1 MLNEKSNIVYT
12 GTDPIE
18 VSGYTINHKT
28 SGVTAGSKGDTS
40 AKTPGFGGTFK
51 ALSAT
56 VNAKGHVTAL
66 GEHNVTIPNATAT
79 TSTAGLM
86 SSTDKTKLNGIESG
100 AEVNVNADWNASSG
114 DAKILN
120 KPTTISGYGITD
132 AYTKTEIDN
141 AKQDKLTFDDAP
153 TTGSNNPVKSGG
165 IKSAL
170 DGKQNSLTF
179 DSAPT
184 NNSANPVTSGGVY
197 TAIDALEKQ
206 IEELQKK
213 VEQPNIYGVKWDGT
227 THQMTRILDAKNIT
241 TDTTNF
247 VYSGTVN
254 ANYSNPFDSIYPW
267 SDCRQCNVDMTL
279 YAALDPGDD
288 IRDAVVAWY
297 GDPDFET
304 DGTNGF
310 VGRYTPEF
318 WYSAFDADDGRLFA
332 ISDKKIAGWNHHKP
346 SIRSIG
352 FAVDDGNDGVTS
364 NDGQPLTNIQVS
376 AIHTRATTAG
386 MTLQNIYELDAQDM
400 LAVVE
405 FASYDAQRV
414 MGDGCSSCS
423 YEPEFTLTAAATGA
437 TTVLLPVAAKQYCI
451 PGATLDFGASKG
463 AVVISNRREI
473 VSVADYDATYCQ
485 ATFTPALD
493 LTTSMYPSIHGK
505 NNADSFGNKSG
516 YLGTAGKNNA
526 WYRGAI
532 MWGNRNQYTLGIAR
546 KTGTS
551 HVWLCPE
558 EDCDDYDGLN
568 ETAFYDTGIVVPIV
582 ESNAWKSIGNMK
594 YPNGIMAVG
603 VIDEFA
609 SIVGDSQYCV
619 TAATGNTTPFFGGYA
634 SLGAHCGFCCAG
646 WTAGP
651 GSSYWGHAGVLLL
664 KTP

>member
-1 MLNEKSNIVYT
+1 MINEKSNLIY
-12 GTDPIE
+12 
-18 VSGYTINHKT
+18 
-28 SGVTAGSKGDTS
+28 
-40 AKTPGFGGTFK
+40 
-51 ALSAT
+51 
-56 VNAKGHVTAL
+56 
-66 GEHNVTIPNATAT
+66 GEAT
-79 TSTAGLM
+79 TSNEGLM
-86 SSTDKTKLNGIESG
+86 SAADKTKLNGVEPGAQANIIETIKRNGTALTPSSKAVDIEVPTTAQEISYNNTSSGLSAVNTQSAIDELMTEIESVRL
-100 AEVNVNADWNASSG
+100 A
-114 DAKILN
+114 LN
-120 KPTTISGYGITD
+120 NIH
-132 AYTKTEIDN
+132 
-141 AKQDKLTFDDAP
+141 
-153 TTGSNNPVKSGG
+153 
-165 IKSAL
+165 
-170 DGKQNSLTF
+170 
-179 DSAPT
+179 
-184 NNSANPVTSGGVY
+184 
-197 TAIDALEKQ
+197 
-206 IEELQKK
+206 
-213 VEQPNIYGVKWDGT
+213 IYGAKWSGV
-227 THQMTRILDAKNIT
+227 THQMTRCFDAANIT

-247 VYSGTVN
+247 VYSGSVN

-288 IRDAVVAWY
+288 ILDAVVAWY

-352 FAVDDGNDGVTS
+352 FAVDDGNNGVTS

-386 MTLQNIYELDAQDM
+386 MTLQNIYELDAQTM
-400 LAVVE
+400 LAIVE

-414 MGDGCSSCS
+414 MGNGCVSGYYKCTVTVPSES
-423 YEPEFTLTAAATGA
+423 AGTGK
-437 TTVLLPVAAKQYCI
+437 TQVLLPKAAKAYCLA
-451 PGATLDFGASKG
+451 GATLDFATSQDG
-463 AVVISNRREI
+463 VVIANRRTV
-473 VSVADYDATYCQ
+473 VSVADYDSTYCLV
-485 ATFTPALD
+485 TFTPGLD
-493 LTTSMYPSIHGK
+493 LDTSLYASIHGRCSD
-505 NNADSFGNKSG
+505 DSFGNKSG
-516 YLGTAGKNNA
+516 YIGADGKNNA

-619 TAATGNTTPFFGGYA
+619 TAATGNTTPFFGGHA
-634 SLGAHCGFCCAG
+634 GAGAACGFCFAHWG
-646 WTAGP
+646 TYPGASNWT
-651 GSSYWGHAGVLLL
+651 HAGVLLL

>member
-1 MLNEKSNIVYT
+1 
-12 GTDPIE
+12 
-18 VSGYTINHKT
+18 
-28 SGVTAGSKGDTS
+28 
-40 AKTPGFGGTFK
+40 
-51 ALSAT
+51 
-56 VNAKGHVTAL
+56 
-66 GEHNVTIPNATAT
+66 
-79 TSTAGLM
+79 
-86 SSTDKTKLNGIESG
+86 
-100 AEVNVNADWNASSG
+100 
-114 DAKILN
+114 
-120 KPTTISGYGITD
+120 
-132 AYTKTEIDN
+132 
-141 AKQDKLTFDDAP
+141 
-153 TTGSNNPVKSGG
+153 
-165 IKSAL
+165 
-170 DGKQNSLTF
+170 
-179 DSAPT
+179 
-184 NNSANPVTSGGVY
+184 
-197 TAIDALEKQ
+197 
-206 IEELQKK
+206 
-213 VEQPNIYGVKWDGT
+213 
-227 THQMTRILDAKNIT
+227 MTRILDAKNIT

-352 FAVDDGNDGVTS
+352 FAVDDGNNGVTS

-400 LAVVE
+400 LAIVE

-414 MGDGCSSCS
+414 MGDGCASCN

-437 TTVLLPVAAKQYCI
+437 TTVLLPVAAKPYCI
-451 PGATLDFGASKG
+451 PGATLDFGTAKGGVVLAS
-463 AVVISNRREI
+463 RRTV
-473 VSVADYDATYCQ
+473 VSVSDYDSTYCQ

-546 KTGTS
+546 QQNTNK
-551 HVWLCPE
+551 VFLCPE
-558 EDCDDYDGLN
+558 DICDNYDGLN
-568 ETAFYDTGIVVPIV
+568 ADVFVDTGIVTPTI
-582 ESNAWKSIGNMK
+582 EANTWNQIGSMNYM
-594 YPNGIMAVG
+594 PGVCAIG
-603 VIDEFA
+603 VIKDYG
-609 SIVGDSQYCV
+609 SVVGDSQYV
-619 TAATGNTTPFFGGYA
+619 VIASTGNTTPFFGGFA
-634 SLGAHCGFCCAG
+634 GSGAFCGFCCAG
-646 WTAGP
+646 WHSAP
-651 GSSYWGHAGVLLL
+651 GSSNWNAAGVLLL
-664 KTP
+664 KSP